1 MHQHARFLF
10 SLALGVFL
18 AAACSE
24 REGGNTSQSEDTVVS
39 SKRAQVFHSPDCE
52 WAGKIKKENKKTFPN
67 AEAAIAAG
75 LKPCK
80 VCRQQAPATP
90 TPKPETETP
99 VRKFESL
106 N

>member
-1 MHQHARFLF
+1 MHQHARFLLT
-10 SLALGVFL
+10 LALGVFL

-24 REGGNTSQSEDTVVS
+24 RKSGDTVVS
-39 SKRAQVFHSPDCE
+39 SKYAHVFHSPNCE
-52 WAGKIKKENKKTFPN
+52 WAEKIKKDNKRTFPN

-80 VCRQQAPATP
+80 VCRQQTPATP
-90 TPKPETETP
+90 APKPETETP
-99 VRKFESL
+99 VREFESL